1 MAGLCLVEK
10 AQEADPQVDEA
21 TKQLLAEMAAQTK
34 ATNAAI
40 EALTKAL
47 KPADAPAT
55 PATPA
60 EVKVEFEGNANDPA
74 DLAAQREKIMLAK
87 CDLSTE
93 KGLAAWEAYQAS
105 KTKRVAGNKAVKG
118 GMFTFAAE
126 ANTADEQR
134 ALEAAGL
141 EAIKRLNGGA

>member
-1 MAGLCLVEK
+1 VAVQK
-10 AQEADPQVDEA
+10 AE
-21 TKQLLAEMAAQTK
+21 
-34 ATNAAI
+34 
-40 EALTKAL
+40 
-47 KPADAPAT
+47 
-55 PATPA
+55 
-60 EVKVEFEGNANDPA
+60 EVKVEFEGDPSDAA
-74 DLAAQREKIMLAK
+74 DLAAHREKIMLAK

-105 KTKRVAGNKAVKG
+105 KTKKVAGNKAVKG

-141 EAIKRLNGGA
+141 EAIKRLNGGV

>member
-1 MAGLCLVEK
+1 VAL
-10 AQEADPQVDEA
+10 
-21 TKQLLAEMAAQTK
+21 
-34 ATNAAI
+34 

-47 KPADAPAT
+47 T
-55 PATPA
+55 PAAPVA
-60 EVKVEFEGNANDPA
+60 VQKAEEVKVEFEGDPSDAA
-74 DLAAQREKIMLAK
+74 DLAAHREKIMLAK

-105 KTKRVAGNKAVKG
+105 KTKKVAGNKAVKG

-126 ANTADEQR
+126 ADTADEQR

-141 EAIKRLNGGA
+141 EAIKRLNGGV